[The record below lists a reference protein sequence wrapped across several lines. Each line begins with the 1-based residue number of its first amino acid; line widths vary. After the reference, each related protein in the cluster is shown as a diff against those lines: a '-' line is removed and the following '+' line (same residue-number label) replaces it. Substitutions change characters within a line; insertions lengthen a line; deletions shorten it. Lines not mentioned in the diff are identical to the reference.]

1 MQSSVSPTPTTIDVR
16 QLIIGSGPFGPNEV
30 GAIAD
35 ALGTTQDTHRELRLT
50 VQELQQVGD
59 LSPAASVRL
68 GVGLYLL
75 GRSSEAVTSLKSGD
89 GSALALFALGLAQ
102 AALAAT
108 AEASASFDAARIAGY
123 PAGACL
129 AAKANTLRA
138 AGKIEEAAE
147 ALSPAT
153 DEEKTSPDFLAAQGA
168 LAIERGDSHTETLEN
183 AYHLTPSH
191 HLR

>member
-1 MQSSVSPTPTTIDVR
+1 MDHC
-16 QLIIGSGPFGPNEV
+16 GPFGPNEV
-30 GAIAD
+30 QAIANS
-35 ALGTTQDTHRELRLT
+35 LGTTTDTHRDLRLT

-108 AEASASFDAARIAGY
+108 EAACASFRDPVLAMLPMSKWRLCLCYVCLCAVVETQNLRKEHK
-123 PAGACL
+123 GASSF
-129 AAKANTLRA
+129 NQVED
-138 AGKIEEAAE
+138 IQ
-147 ALSPAT
+147 S
-153 DEEKTSPDFLAAQGA
+153 
-168 LAIERGDSHTETLEN
+168 
-183 AYHLTPSH
+183 
-191 HLR
+191 